1 MRGSPFAAGVL
12 ISLALALWPQPASP
26 RTDKPEC
33 IAPAKPGGGFDLT
46 CQLVRTALLN
56 GKLTRS
62 PMQVTHMPGGVG
74 AVAYSAIVSQ
84 RPGDGNAII
93 AFSSGSLLNLA
104 QGKFGQYTE
113 ADVRWLAAI
122 AADCGAIAVR
132 PDSPFRSLKDLVMAI
147 TRDPA
152 GVVFGVGGTIG
163 GQDWMKAALV
173 FRAAGLSPKRMRY
186 VSFEGGGEAFIAM
199 QGGHVQ
205 VVTGDIGEGLALL
218 EAGKIR
224 LLATLSEQRLPGK
237 LAGVPTAKE
246 QGVPVS
252 WPIVRGFYMGPK
264 VAESDYGWW
273 ADTFRGMVATPGYT
287 GLREAHGLLPFS
299 LIGAELRPFVT
310 KTVQDYATVAAEFGL
325 VKR

>member
-1 MRGSPFAAGVL
+1 MKGWPVAVGIL
-12 ISLALALWPQPASP
+12 IALALALWPRSGTSVAN
-26 RTDKPEC
+26 KPEC

-46 CQLVRTALLN
+46 CRLVQTALLDA
-56 GKLTRS
+56 KLTRN
-62 PMQVTHMPGGVG
+62 PLHITHMPGGVG
-74 AVAYSAIVSQ
+74 AVAYSGIVSQ
-84 RPGDGNAII
+84 RPGDGNAIV

-122 AADCGAIAVR
+122 AADSGAISVR
-132 PDSPFRSLKDLVMAI
+132 PDSPFRSLKDMLTAI

-152 GVVFGVGGTIG
+152 GVVFGVGGTVG
-163 GQDWMKAALV
+163 GRDWMKAALV
-173 FRAAGLSPKRMRY
+173 FRAAGLNPKRMRY
-186 VSFEGGGEAFIAM
+186 VSFEGGGDAFIAM
-199 QGGHVQ
+199 QRGHVH
-205 VVTGDIGEGLALL
+205 VVTGDIGEGLSLL

-224 LLATLSEQRLPGK
+224 LLATLSDQRLPGK
-237 LAGVPTAKE
+237 LARIPTAKE

-273 ADTFRGMVATPGYT
+273 ADTLRRVVNTPEYAR
-287 GLREAHGLLPFS
+287 LREAHGLLPFS

-310 KTVQDYATVAAEFGL
+310 RTVQGYATVAAEFGL
-325 VKR
+325 GKR